1 MSFRRL
7 GVCPEIVE
15 LLRDKGIIV
24 PSEVQLGCIPPILE
38 DFLYNDVLSNFLQRE
53 LAHQIGEQTAGL
65 NLVQGS
71 PICTV
76 QVITGGRNIVQQSVQ
91 LSQGPHV
98 VVATPGRLADL
109 LRTQKAAGPN
119 SEQEWSL
126 SRLKVLVL
134 DEADRLLEDNFGK
147 DLAEIMT
154 SLPKVRQS
162 LLFSATFSPAIKT
175 AVEAARMKA
184 LSENRRPPLVWQ
196 AKGIEAVAP
205 GATAATVD
213 TLSQH
218 YLITK
223 PELKEAF
230 LVYIVDQFL
239 TESPH
244 SLIII
249 FSNKCKWCHLLGL
262 IMSAVGIQ
270 SAVLHSSM
278 PQRDRITAL
287 TSFKSSHIRVL
298 IARDLASRGFYF
310 PTVDAKGLEAV
321 APGATA
327 ATVDT
332 LSQHYLITKPELKEA
347 FLVYIVDQFLTES
360 PHSLIIIFSNK
371 CKWCHLLGLIMSAVG
386 IQSAVLHSSMP
397 QRDRITALTSFKSSH
412 IRVLIATDLA
422 SRGLDFPTVDVVINH
437 NVPIRP
443 KDYVHRVGRTA
454 RAGKAGMALTLADLF
469 EIKRLRAI
477 QTYIGKKLQRFEV
490 NESQVAKIIAE
501 VTIARR
507 NAERLLKAQS
517 SKKMT

>member
-1 MSFRRL
+1 NSQDTEVNSVKNVDGDGRRIQDVNRCKETKKDETV
-7 GVCPEIVE
+7 GVTEI
-15 LLRDKGIIV
+15 
-24 PSEVQLGCIPPILE
+24 SEDI
-38 DFLYNDVLSNFLQRE
+38 QRR
-53 LAHQIGEQTAGL
+53 
-65 NLVQGS
+65 

-76 QVITGGRNIVQQSVQ
+76 QVITGGRNIVQQS
-91 LSQGPHV
+91 

-126 SRLKVLVL
+126 SRLNVLVL

-147 DLAEIMT
+147 DLAEITT

-175 AVEAARMKA
+175 ALEAARMKA

-196 AKGIEAVAP
+196 AKGLEAVAP

-230 LVYIVDQFL
+230 LVYIVDQFR

-244 SLIII
+244 PLIII

-310 PTVDAKGLEAV
+310 PTVD
-321 APGATA
+321 
-327 ATVDT
+327 
-332 LSQHYLITKPELKEA
+332 
-347 FLVYIVDQFLTES
+347 
-360 PHSLIIIFSNK
+360 
-371 CKWCHLLGLIMSAVG
+371 
-386 IQSAVLHSSMP
+386 
-397 QRDRITALTSFKSSH
+397 
-412 IRVLIATDLA
+412 
-422 SRGLDFPTVDVVINH
+422 VVINH

-443 KDYVHRVGRTA
+443 KD
-454 RAGKAGMALTLADLF
+454 
-469 EIKRLRAI
+469 
-477 QTYIGKKLQRFEV
+477 
-490 NESQVAKIIAE
+490 
-501 VTIARR
+501 
-507 NAERLLKAQS
+507 
-517 SKKMT
+517 

>member
-1 MSFRRL
+1 MTFRKL
-7 GVCPEIVE
+7 GVCSEIVE
-15 LLRDKGIIV
+15 LLRDKGILV
-24 PSEVQLGCIPPILE
+24 PSEVQRGCIPPILE
-38 DFLYNDVLSNFLQRE
+38 GFCLFHCLTLYRQRYYCVCTDRLRE
-53 LAHQIGEQTAGL
+53 DRRLRHTNLASANERTKTIL
-65 NLVQGS
+65 RIDSYPYQGS

-91 LSQGPHV
+91 LSQGPHI

-109 LRTQKAAGPN
+109 LRTQKAADPS

-147 DLAEIMT
+147 DLSEILS
-154 SLPKVRQS
+154 SLPKARQS
-162 LLFSATFSPAIKT
+162 LLFSATFSPAIKN
-175 AVEAARMKA
+175 AIEGARMKA

-196 AKGIEAVAP
+196 AEGIETVAP

-244 SLIII
+244 SLIIV

-287 TSFKSSHIRVL
+287 
-298 IARDLASRGFYF
+298 
-310 PTVDAKGLEAV
+310 
-321 APGATA
+321 
-327 ATVDT
+327 
-332 LSQHYLITKPELKEA
+332 
-347 FLVYIVDQFLTES
+347 
-360 PHSLIIIFSNK
+360 N
-371 CKWCHLLGLIMSAVG
+371 
-386 IQSAVLHSSMP
+386 
-397 QRDRITALTSFKSSH
+397 SFKSSH

-422 SRGLDFPTVDVVINH
+422 SRG
-437 NVPIRP
+437 
-443 KDYVHRVGRTA
+443 
-454 RAGKAGMALTLADLF
+454 
-469 EIKRLRAI
+469 
-477 QTYIGKKLQRFEV
+477 KKLQRFDV

-507 NAERLLKAQS
+507 NAERKLDELRFDEKREIIKAKNLLKAQS
-517 SKKMT
+517 SKKAT

>member
-38 DFLYNDVLSNFLQRE
+38 GNDIIACAQTGSGKTAAFVIPILQALMSEPRPFYALIITPTRE

-298 IARDLASRGFYF
+298 IA
-310 PTVDAKGLEAV
+310 
-321 APGATA
+321 
-327 ATVDT
+327 
-332 LSQHYLITKPELKEA
+332 
-347 FLVYIVDQFLTES
+347 
-360 PHSLIIIFSNK
+360 
-371 CKWCHLLGLIMSAVG
+371 
-386 IQSAVLHSSMP
+386 
-397 QRDRITALTSFKSSH
+397 
-412 IRVLIATDLA
+412 TDLA

-507 NAERLLKAQS
+507 NAERKLDELRFDEKREIIKAKNLLKAQS

>member
-15 LLRDKGIIV
+15 LLRDKGILV
-24 PSEVQLGCIPPILE
+24 PSEVQRGCIPPILE
-38 DFLYNDVLSNFLQRE
+38 GNDIIACAQTGSGKTAAFVIPILQALMSEPRPFYALIITPTRE

-91 LSQGPHV
+91 LSQGPHI

-109 LRTQKAAGPN
+109 LRTQKATDPN
-119 SEQEWSL
+119 CEQEWNL
-126 SRLKVLVL
+126 ARLKVLVL

-147 DLAEIMT
+147 DLSEIM
-154 SLPKVRQS
+154 SALPKVRQS
-162 LLFSATFSPAIKT
+162 LLFSATFSPAIKN
-175 AVEAARMKA
+175 AVEAARVKA
-184 LSENRRPPLVWQ
+184 LAENRRPPLVWQ
-196 AKGIEAVAP
+196 AEGI
-205 GATAATVD
+205 
-213 TLSQH
+213 
-218 YLITK
+218 
-223 PELKEAF
+223 
-230 LVYIVDQFL
+230 
-239 TESPH
+239 
-244 SLIII
+244 
-249 FSNKCKWCHLLGL
+249 
-262 IMSAVGIQ
+262 
-270 SAVLHSSM
+270 
-278 PQRDRITAL
+278 
-287 TSFKSSHIRVL
+287 
-298 IARDLASRGFYF
+298 
-310 PTVDAKGLEAV
+310 EAV

-477 QTYIGKKLQRFEV
+477 QTYIGKRLKTRL
-490 NESQVAKIIAE
+490 
-501 VTIARR
+501 RR
-507 NAERLLKAQS
+507 IKPDPFSKNFMYACLL
-517 SKKMT
+517 MP